1 VTPRTLAPVGEEEIR
16 HGYTLTDLH
25 QLTKLAVN
33 TAKGWLAMDYTDL
46 MEAAW
51 FGISEH
57 LIAAEHWP
65 PRHDLV
71 RAGQRAVNTLVT
83 DEMHHAG
90 YFKYKSG
97 AGYGPGTMP
106 AFVQFWHSPPTA
118 IEPRIVE
125 RVTLTQIWPA
135 LTPRQRE
142 ALAALAAH
150 GDYLLAAESLGIE
163 PQTYRSLLGRARREF
178 LRLWH
183 EHEVPSRQWGTDRR
197 VGVHGQQLA
206 THCSRGHEWT
216 PENTHTRR
224 RMVRG
229 KVSKRRVCRACE
241 HDRSVERARVA
252 REARQDQPSACGA
265 DAPAGRADD

>member
-1 VTPRTLAPVGEEEIR
+1 MIRAVAPVGEQEIR

-25 QLTKLAVN
+25 SLTKLAVN

-51 FGISEH
+51 FGITEH

-65 PRHDLV
+65 PRHDLI
-71 RAGQRAVNTLVT
+71 RAGQQAVNKLVA

-90 YFKYKSG
+90 YFKYKYRRDLDQG
-97 AGYGPGTMP
+97 GPGTMP
-106 AFVQFWHSPPTA
+106 AFVKFWTHHAVASP
-118 IEPRIVE
+118 ESRVVE
-125 RVTLTQIWPA
+125 RVTLAQIWPS

-142 ALAALAAH
+142 ALTALAAH
-150 GDYLLAAESLGIE
+150 GDYMLAAESLGIE
-163 PQTYRSLLGRARREF
+163 PQTYRALLGRARREF
-178 LRLWH
+178 FTLWH

-197 VGVHGQQLA
+197 VGVHGQELA
-206 THCSRGHEWT
+206 THCSKGHEWT
-216 PENTHTRR
+216 PENTNTRR

-241 HDRSVERARVA
+241 HDRSVERARAA
-252 REARQDQPSACGA
+252 RER
-265 DAPAGRADD
+265 R